1 MLLVFTTCA
10 AILAPSPGCRVHRVP
25 IVVDVIPT
33 GCAARVQALVAERA
47 ELQSAGRVVRYG
59 CERRLRQDANANG
72 REGSR

>member
-33 GCAARVQALVAERA
+33 GCAAKVQAVVAERA
-47 ELQSAGRVVRYG
+47 ELQGSGRVVRYA
-59 CERRLRQDANANG
+59 CERRHRQGANAEAG
-72 REGSR
+72 R